1 VSPLRRLLALAVPV
15 RGWILLAV
23 LTSFAALTAN
33 VALMT
38 AAPYLISK
46 ATVVTGFAALSLTV
60 TAVRALA
67 ISRAALRY
75 SERYTVHLAA
85 LRILTTLR
93 VWLYRAIEPITPA
106 GLHGFRTGD
115 LLARIVA
122 DVDTMDG
129 FFVRGVVPPVAAT
142 LTTLVASAVLGVL
155 DPRLGLTL
163 LVCLV
168 LAGVALPLEARR
180 RSRDPAARMIE
191 ARAEL
196 HAELAEDI
204 EGLADLMACG
214 RERRLGERLGHW
226 SARMEREQRRL
237 ASVRGGSAAAA
248 AMLTGLAGL
257 AVLILVI
264 PLVRGGGVQG
274 LFLASVP
281 LIAFAAFEAVQPLG
295 DAIREIEV
303 SRTSARRTFEVIDA
317 PPVVID
323 PPEPLMPPLRPSIE
337 FREVRF
343 GYSTLA
349 SLVLDRLS
357 FRLPAGGRIAITG
370 PSGAGKTTIVGL
382 LLRFWEA
389 QSGSILVGENDLRRY
404 RGDDVRALIGVVPQQ
419 IYLFNGT
426 LRDNLLV
433 ADGEADD
440 DRIARACDQAQLGEF
455 LRSLPDGLDTLVG
468 EDGLKLSGGERQRV
482 AIARVFLKG
491 APILILDEATA
502 NLDAATEAEVLEK
515 VRDFARN
522 KTLLVISH
530 RHAPLELADH
540 VITLPAPALGADA
553 RPRVRDG
560 R

>member
-1 VSPLRRLLALAVPV
+1 MSPLRRLVALAVPV

-204 EGLADLMACG
+204 VGLADLMACG

-237 ASVRGGSAAAA
+237 ASVRGGSAATA

-264 PLVRGGGVQG
+264 PLVRGGEVQG

-337 FREVRF
+337 FRDVRF
-343 GYSTLA
+343 GYSQAA

-522 KTLLVISH
+522 KSLLVISH

>member
-1 VSPLRRLLALAVPV
+1 LSPGRGSRTLPGLRSP
-15 RGWILLAV
+15 
-23 LTSFAALTAN
+23 
-33 VALMT
+33 
-38 AAPYLISK
+38 
-46 ATVVTGFAALSLTV
+46 
-60 TAVRALA
+60 
-67 ISRAALRY
+67 
-75 SERYTVHLAA
+75 H
-85 LRILTTLR
+85 
-93 VWLYRAIEPITPA
+93 
-106 GLHGFRTGD
+106 
-115 LLARIVA
+115 
-122 DVDTMDG
+122 
-129 FFVRGVVPPVAAT
+129 
-142 LTTLVASAVLGVL
+142 
-155 DPRLGLTL
+155 
-163 LVCLV
+163 
-168 LAGVALPLEARR
+168 
-180 RSRDPAARMIE
+180 
-191 ARAEL
+191 
-196 HAELAEDI
+196 
-204 EGLADLMACG
+204 
-214 RERRLGERLGHW
+214 
-226 SARMEREQRRL
+226 
-237 ASVRGGSAAAA
+237 
-248 AMLTGLAGL
+248 
-257 AVLILVI
+257 
-264 PLVRGGGVQG
+264 
-274 LFLASVP
+274 
-281 LIAFAAFEAVQPLG
+281 LIAFVAFEAVQPLG

-317 PPVVID
+317 PPVVVD
-323 PPEPLMPPLRPSIE
+323 PPERLMHPVRSSIE
-337 FREVRF
+337 FRDVRF
-343 GYSTLA
+343 GYSPAA
-349 SLVLDRLS
+349 SLALDRLS

-389 QSGSILVGENDLRRY
+389 ESGSIIVGENDLRRY

-522 KTLLVISH
+522 KSLLVISH

>member
-1 VSPLRRLLALAVPV
+1 
-15 RGWILLAV
+15 LAV

-38 AAPYLISK
+38 AAPFLISK

-129 FFVRGVVPPVAAT
+129 FFVRGVVPPVAAI
-142 LTTLVASAVLGVL
+142 LTTLVASTVLGVL
-155 DPRLGLTL
+155 DPRLGLAL

-196 HAELAEDI
+196 HAQLAEDI

-214 RERRLGERLGHW
+214 RERRLGEQLGHW

-237 ASVRGGSAAAA
+237 ASIRGGSAATA

-264 PLVRGGGVQG
+264 PLVRAGEVQG

-317 PPVVID
+317 PPVVVD

-337 FREVRF
+337 FRDVRF
-343 GYSTLA
+343 RYSPVA

-357 FRLPAGGRIAITG
+357 FRLPAGGRIAVTG

-440 DRIARACDQAQLGEF
+440 DRIARACDRAQLGEF
-455 LRSLPDGLDTLVG
+455 LRSLPDGLDTFVG

-530 RHAPLELADH
+530 RHAPLGLADH

-553 RPRVRDG
+553 RPRVREG